1 MVSIQ
6 YIHYNINIGNI
17 SIQYRHYNINT
28 GIANITDISLIYP
41 ILPTICARLLISNII
56 NHQSILISVKDF
68 IPRSSVSAISLAYFG
83 QSRCSQEFWVG
94 HGPERSIHTVITQ
107 LGQAFGKSMAFI

>member
-1 MVSIQ
+1 M
-6 YIHYNINIGNI
+6 
-17 SIQYRHYNINT
+17 
-28 GIANITDISLIYP
+28 
-41 ILPTICARLLISNII
+41 
-56 NHQSILISVKDF
+56 
-68 IPRSSVSAISLAYFG
+68 SAISLAYFG